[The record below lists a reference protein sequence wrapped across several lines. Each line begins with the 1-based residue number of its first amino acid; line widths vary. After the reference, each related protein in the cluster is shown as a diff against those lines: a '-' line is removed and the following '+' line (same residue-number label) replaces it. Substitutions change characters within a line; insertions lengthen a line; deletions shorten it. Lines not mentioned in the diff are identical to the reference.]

1 MKYLLIMWKIVYLEV
16 IFSHISDIIWSAV
29 KSKDFWSLHKV
40 ARNVSVF
47 LGWVYAS

>member
-1 MKYLLIMWKIVYLEV
+1 MKYLFIMWKIEYLEV
-16 IFSHISDIIWSAV
+16 IWSAV
-29 KSKDFWSLHKV
+29 KSKDVWSLHKV